1 VRLRPGLL
9 LASAASAG
17 LLAVV
22 ASATAPAPSPGAPPQ
37 DERLRKVQERRKALE
52 QDLVRLR
59 GQEKSLLGD
68 VERLELEVRLRAE
81 ELREIQIGLQRTQE
95 QMDATVKRVKDL
107 EAQVERERPVLS
119 ARARALYK
127 LGELSYL
134 RLLLSVERPSDIFRG
149 YRFVTALARR
159 DNQRIAAFRA
169 DLNTL
174 AATRADLEVR
184 TREALALRESR
195 ERARRALDADRRR
208 KTALLTQ
215 IVERKET
222 HAAYLA
228 ELQEAE
234 ARLSG
239 LLEGMS
245 EGDVTVPVAAF
256 KGALPW
262 PAAGRVRSTFG
273 RHKHPKF
280 DTYTVQNGIE
290 IEARAD
296 APVTAV
302 HEGAVVFAERFKGYG
317 LMVVVDHGGKHH
329 SLYAHLGE
337 VLVQPGQRVEAGEVI
352 GTVGTALEGPGLYFE
367 MRFQGKPEDPLEWL
381 RPALAA
387 SSATP

>member
-1 VRLRPGLL
+1 MRPRAALL
-9 LASAASAG
+9 SFGFLMVAAVAAGIAAAPLAG
-17 LLAVV
+17 
-22 ASATAPAPSPGAPPQ
+22 PAPV

-52 QDLVRLR
+52 QDLARLR
-59 GQEKSLLGD
+59 GQEKSLLGE

-95 QMDATVKRVKDL
+95 QMDATVKRVNDL

-134 RLLLSVERPSDIFRG
+134 RLLLSVEKPSDIFRG

-169 DLNTL
+169 DLKAL
-174 AATRADLEVR
+174 AATRADLEAR
-184 TREALALRESR
+184 TREALTLREGR

-215 IVERKET
+215 IVEKKET
-222 HAAYLA
+222 HVAYLA

-239 LLEGMS
+239 LLEGMAG
-245 EGDVTVPVAAF
+245 GDVSVPVAAF

-262 PAAGRVRSTFG
+262 PAAGHVRSTFG

-290 IEARAD
+290 IEARTD
-296 APVTAV
+296 TPVAAV

-317 LMVVVDHGGKHH
+317 LMVVVDHGGKHL
-329 SLYAHLGE
+329 SLYAHLAE
-337 VLVQPGQRVEAGEVI
+337 ARVQAGQRVAAGDVI

-367 MRFQGKPEDPLEWL
+367 MRFQGRPEDPLEWL
-381 RPALAA
+381 RPPAA
-387 SSATP
+387 P

>member
-1 VRLRPGLL
+1 VRLRPRLL
-9 LASAASAG
+9 LAVAA
-17 LLAVV
+17 LAAV
-22 ASATAPAPSPGAPPQ
+22 AAAPAQ
-37 DERLRKVQERRKALE
+37 DERLRRVQERRKALE

-81 ELREIQIGLQRTQE
+81 ELREIQIGLQRTQD
-95 QMDATVKRVKDL
+95 QLDATVKRVKDL

-134 RLLLSVERPSDIFRG
+134 RLLLSVERPTDIFRG

-169 DLNTL
+169 DLQAL

-184 TREALALRESR
+184 TSEALALREGR

-222 HAAYLA
+222 NAAYLA

-239 LLEGMS
+239 LLEGMA
-245 EGDVTVPVAAF
+245 EGEVTVPVAAF
-256 KGALPW
+256 KGSLPW

-302 HEGAVVFAERFKGYG
+302 HEGTVVFAERFKGYG
-317 LMVVVDHGGKHH
+317 LMMVVDHGGKHH

-337 VLVQPGQRVEAGEVI
+337 ALVQPGQRVAAGDVI

-381 RPALAA
+381 RPPQPLIIAR
-387 SSATP
+387 